1 MEVLQIVD
9 ELEEMLERSMN
20 CFGHSLINKE
30 NVLNLI
36 DEIRLKLP
44 DELKQ
49 ARRIKEESENIIK
62 DARVQADKIIDEA
75 RAKGI
80 ALIDEHEIT
89 RAANEKAAAILT
101 KAEATTAEME
111 NNAVAYAESLLDRV
125 ENITADVL
133 NQARYSKRQLR
144 K

>member
-36 DEIRLKLP
+36 DEIRLKPP

-125 ENITADVL
+125 ESITADVL
-133 NQARYSKRQLR
+133 NQARDSKRQLR

>member
-62 DARVQADKIIDEA
+62 DARVQADKIRDEA

-125 ENITADVL
+125 ESITADVL
-133 NQARYSKRQLR
+133 NQARDSKRQLR

>member
-125 ENITADVL
+125 ESITADVL
-133 NQARYSKRQLR
+133 NQARDSKRQLR

>member
-133 NQARYSKRQLR
+133 NQARDSKRQLR

>member
-1 MEVLQIVD
+1 M
-9 ELEEMLERSMN
+9 
-20 CFGHSLINKE
+20 
-30 NVLNLI
+30 NLI

-125 ENITADVL
+125 ESITADVL
-133 NQARYSKRQLR
+133 NQARDSKRQLR

>member
-80 ALIDEHEIT
+80 ALIDEHELT

-125 ENITADVL
+125 ESITADVL
-133 NQARYSKRQLR
+133 NQARDSKRQLR

>member
-9 ELEEMLERSMN
+9 ELEELLEKGMN
-20 CFGHSLINKE
+20 FFGMSFVNKE
-30 NVLNLI
+30 NILNLI
-36 DEIRLKLP
+36 DEIRLNMP

-49 ARRIKEESENIIK
+49 ARRIKEERDTIIK
-62 DARVQADKIIDEA
+62 DARTQADKIIDEA

-89 RAANEKAAAILT
+89 RLANEKASEILA
-101 KAEATTAEME
+101 KAEATKNEME
-111 NNAVAYAESLLDRV
+111 NNAVTYAETLLERID
-125 ENITADVL
+125 NTTSDVL
-133 NQARYSKRQLR
+133 SQIRESRRQLS

>member
-9 ELEEMLERSMN
+9 ELEELLERGMN
-20 CFGHSLINKE
+20 CFGFSLINKE

-49 ARRIKEESENIIK
+49 ARRIKEECDNIIK
-62 DARVQADKIIDEA
+62 DARMQADKIIDEA

-89 RAANEKAAAILT
+89 RAANEKAAAILS
-101 KAEATTAEME
+101 KAEAATAEME
-111 NNAVAYAESLLDRV
+111 NNAVAYAENLLDRV
-125 ENITADVL
+125 EGVTADVL
-133 NQARYSKRQLR
+133 NQVKDSKRQLH

>member
-9 ELEEMLERSMN
+9 ELEEVLERSMN

-125 ENITADVL
+125 ESVTADVL
-133 NQARYSKRQLR
+133 NQARDSKRQLR

>member
-9 ELEEMLERSMN
+9 ELEELLERGMN
-20 CFGHSLINKE
+20 CFGFSLINKE

-36 DEIRLKLP
+36 DEVRLKLP

-49 ARRIKEESENIIK
+49 ARRIKEECDNIIK
-62 DARVQADKIIDEA
+62 DARMQADKIIDEA

-89 RAANEKAAAILT
+89 RAANEKAAAILA
-101 KAEATTAEME
+101 KAEAATNEME
-111 NNAVAYAESLLDRV
+111 NNAVAYAESLLARV
-125 ENITADVL
+125 ESVTADVL
-133 NQARYSKRQLR
+133 NQAKDSKRQLR

>member
-62 DARVQADKIIDEA
+62 DARMQADKIIDEA

-133 NQARYSKRQLR
+133 NQARDSKRQLR

>member
-9 ELEEMLERSMN
+9 ELEEILERSMN

-125 ENITADVL
+125 ESITADVL
-133 NQARYSKRQLR
+133 NQARDSKRQLR

>member
-9 ELEEMLERSMN
+9 ELEEILERSMN

-133 NQARYSKRQLR
+133 NQARDSKRQLR